1 MAKMLNIYSQEQ
13 VSFYFVTCF
22 IDGKK
27 IVEYEIIGDEL
38 TRVKEIDVDHRKSIF
53 GMAFLDE
60 NTLISAGLDAN
71 IISSK
76 IFKDN
81 QGEKQTLVLPG
92 LGVTTIDHLLRRSMN
107 KSANMDHSGIDPP
120 PFEDAYK
127 SDM

>member
-76 IFKDN
+76 IY
-81 QGEKQTLVLPG
+81 QRQS
-92 LGVTTIDHLLRRSMN
+92 RREADS
-107 KSANMDHSGIDPP
+107 SASRSRSVYH
-120 PFEDAYK
+120 
-127 SDM
+127 